1 MSNITKSDLANAVA
15 EKTDLNKGQAKEVID
30 AVLGAISEQLEQGNR
45 VQITGFGTFEVRQRS
60 ARQGVKPGT
69 SEKIDIPAVSVPAFK
84 PGKGLKERVS
94 A

>member
-1 MSNITKSDLANAVA
+1 MKNISKSELIDSVATKSDL
-15 EKTDLNKGQAKEVID
+15 NKAQAKEVVD
-30 AVLGAISEQLEQGNR
+30 AVLDAISEQLEKGNK
-45 VQITGFGTFEVRQRS
+45 VVLTGFGSFEVRERS

-69 SEKIDIPAVSVPAFK
+69 SEKINIPASRVPAFK

>member
-1 MSNITKSDLANAVA
+1 MANISKADLIDGVA
-15 EKTDLNKGQAKEVID
+15 ERTDVSKSQAKEVVD
-30 AVLGAISEQLEQGNR
+30 AVLETIQSQLEQGNR
-45 VQITGFGTFEVRQRS
+45 VVITGFGIFEVRERS

-69 SEKIDIPAVSVPAFK
+69 SEKISIPASRVPAFK

>member
-1 MSNITKSDLANAVA
+1 MKNISKSDLIDSVA
-15 EKTDLNKGQAKEVID
+15 AKSDLNKGQAKEVVD
-30 AVLGAISEQLEQGNR
+30 AVLDAISEQLEKGNK
-45 VQITGFGTFEVRQRS
+45 VVLTGFGSFEVRERR

-69 SEKIDIPAVSVPAFK
+69 AEKINIPASRVPAFK